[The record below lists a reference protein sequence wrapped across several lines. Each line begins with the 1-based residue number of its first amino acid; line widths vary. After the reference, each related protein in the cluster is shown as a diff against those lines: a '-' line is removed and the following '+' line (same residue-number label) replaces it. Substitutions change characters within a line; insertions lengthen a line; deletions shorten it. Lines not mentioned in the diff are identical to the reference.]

1 MEGTT
6 AGRHIVLIV
15 ARELAV
21 NIATPL
27 FIVDDAGT
35 LVFFNEAAE
44 LLLGRTFRAIGDL
57 PAREWMTLFR
67 AETPEG
73 VPLTPDDRPLAAVLQ
88 RRVPVHRR
96 MVITA
101 ADGIRRRLVVT
112 AYPLMPTR
120 DRVVG
125 AIAIF
130 WEDTEP

>member
-27 FIVDDAGT
+27 FIVDETGT

-44 LLLGRTFRAIGDL
+44 LLLGRTFSATGAL
-57 PAREWMTLFR
+57 PANEWMTLFR

-73 VPLTPDDRPLAAVLQ
+73 VPLTPEDRPLASALAQ
-88 RRVPVHRR
+88 RAPVHRR
-96 MVITA
+96 MVITGG
-101 ADGIRRRLVVT
+101 DGTRRRLVVT
-112 AYPLMPTR
+112 AYPLMPTV
-120 DRVVG
+120 DRIVG

-130 WEDTEP
+130 WEDAEP